1 MKYYKQNSNP
11 LEEDFPINGERSY
24 DMYGNYVEIDA
35 VFQPVTIKQSVLDLN
50 YFKDTIDTLSERALG
65 LFWRLSK
72 KALEG
77 YEVQDQTE

>member
-24 DMYGNYVEIDA
+24 DQYGNYVEIDA
-35 VFQPVTIKQSVLDLN
+35 VFQPVTIKQSVLNLDE
-50 YFKDTIDTLSERALG
+50 TIDTLSEKALG

-72 KALEG
+72 KDLEG